1 MELIAE
7 IKLEGDGYA
16 GGFSCGL
23 SMCRSKTIENFKKV
37 NETETK
43 ICYENA
49 EGVLLTVYKQK
60 ENEKP
65 VLLNSD
71 YYKPK
76 KQVVKVGTKKA
87 VTEEKE
93 NND

>member
-1 MELIAE
+1 M
-7 IKLEGDGYA
+7 
-16 GGFSCGL
+16 L
-23 SMCRSKTIENFKKV
+23 SKKDSPV
-37 NETETK
+37 GED
-43 ICYENA
+43 
-49 EGVLLTVYKQK
+49 LLKQK

>member
-1 MELIAE
+1 MR
-7 IKLEGDGYA
+7 G
-16 GGFSCGL
+16 S
-23 SMCRSKTIENFKKV
+23 S
-37 NETETK
+37 
-43 ICYENA
+43 
-49 EGVLLTVYKQK
+49 YKQK

>member
-1 MELIAE
+1 MELSAE

-23 SMCRSKTIENFKKV
+23 SMCRSKTIDNFKKV

-43 ICYENA
+43 ICYENT

-60 ENEKP
+60 ENE
-65 VLLNSD
+65 VMHVWTEVENHSAEEITMEMLSCLLYTSL
-71 YYKPK
+71 
-76 KQVVKVGTKKA
+76 VM
-87 VTEEKE
+87 E
-93 NND
+93 